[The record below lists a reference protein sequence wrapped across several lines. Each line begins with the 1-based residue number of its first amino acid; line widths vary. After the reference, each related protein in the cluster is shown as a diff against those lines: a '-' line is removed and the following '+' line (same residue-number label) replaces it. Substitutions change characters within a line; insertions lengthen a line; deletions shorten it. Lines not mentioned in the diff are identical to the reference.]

1 MELLSPIPDNLS
13 ELLVTIV
20 RFTELRR
27 DVLYENI
34 HNTRTAGYTPRD
46 MPVLEFVQVL
56 NTAIAEHVQRQ
67 RLLFCDTENI
77 KFGKRTVM
85 KITPVPDVSARALLQ
100 KSRDEYVESQ
110 VGKLLENSLNRKV
123 AKELLRLRRGAPCGL
138 ASLPADKMVTS
149 DPVEDSATYGDA
161 QDQP

>member
-1 MELLSPIPDNLS
+1 MELLSLIPDNLS

-34 HNTRTAGYTPRD
+34 HNTRTPGYTPRD
-46 MPVLEFVQVL
+46 MPVLEFVQAL

-77 KFGKRTVM
+77 KFGKNTAM
-85 KITPVPDVSARALLQ
+85 KVTPVPDAPARTLLQ

-123 AKELLRLRRGAPCGL
+123 AKELLRLKCGALCGL
-138 ASLPADKMVTS
+138 ASLPVDQTAMR
-149 DPVEDSATYGDA
+149 DPVEDSATHGDM
-161 QDQP
+161 QD

>member
-1 MELLSPIPDNLS
+1 MELLSLIPDNLS

-34 HNTRTAGYTPRD
+34 HNTRTPGYTPKD

-56 NTAIAEHVQRQ
+56 NGAIAEHVQRQ

-77 KFGKRTVM
+77 KFGRNSAM
-85 KITPVPDVSARALLQ
+85 KVTPVMDAPAKTLLH
-100 KSRDEYVESQ
+100 SNRDEYVEAQ

-123 AKELLRLRRGAPCGL
+123 AKELLRLKCGAPSHL
-138 ASLPADKMVTS
+138 ASLPIDAAAC
-149 DPVEDSATYGDA
+149 EESAPPPER
-161 QDQP
+161 QD